1 VRSQADKQGYTLVE
15 LIVAMAVLSI
25 LAAIAVPRYF
35 DFTDQARIKADL
47 ATVRMLNRATTLYR
61 YHVTPPDPFTDATK
75 NNQQLLQ
82 ELVDGNFYSTIP
94 EPQKNGAEFI
104 WHRDTQEWL
113 YSVYEVAENPL
124 KQYLFSKMTKDSFIF
139 NTWGG
144 GGGSSW
150 SINEE
155 GLYVTGKGNHDLL
168 FIGNNKNE
176 YTLTTKFRL
185 NDNPGDNGGLGVFFE
200 TQLNQD
206 NNNRDT
212 GYILQFDRGLSEI
225 VLRKR
230 IDGNESGSSD
240 MLLARIGNR
249 STSTVI
255 NNNIPYKTDS
265 TWWEA
270 EKELSISVQ
279 ESTVPGKKLLTV
291 SLDGEVLLKDFQ
303 IESDIQASNNHTGF
317 RAWNNS
323 PATIYDLTVE

>member
-1 VRSQADKQGYTLVE
+1 
-15 LIVAMAVLSI
+15 
-25 LAAIAVPRYF
+25 
-35 DFTDQARIKADL
+35 
-47 ATVRMLNRATTLYR
+47 
-61 YHVTPPDPFTDATK
+61 
-75 NNQQLLQ
+75 
-82 ELVDGNFYSTIP
+82 
-94 EPQKNGAEFI
+94 
-104 WHRDTQEWL
+104 
-113 YSVYEVAENPL
+113 
-124 KQYLFSKMTKDSFIF
+124 MTKDSFIF

-144 GGGSSW
+144 GGGSTW

-155 GLYVTGKGNHDLL
+155 GLFVSGSGNNDLL

-185 NDNPGDNGGLGVFFE
+185 YDNPGDNGGLGIFFE
-200 TQLNQD
+200 TQI
-206 NNNRDT
+206 NNDRDNRDT

-230 IDGNESGSSD
+230 DDGKESNSSD